1 MIFFQ
6 LFGFLTTLCI
16 VFNRYEACMDVTES
30 DHKPVR
36 CKLHANIAHTDKSV
50 RRQELGKIIRSSE
63 KLRSM
68 FEELRYVPETS
79 VSTNNILLQS
89 QDTFIFSITNKSN
102 SSRALFNIV
111 CKGQTVV
118 RDDGGTF
125 GLPRW
130 LEVTI
135 LFFVTNCFFDKI

>member
-1 MIFFQ
+1 M
-6 LFGFLTTLCI
+6 
-16 VFNRYEACMDVTES
+16 FNRYEACMDVTES

-50 RRQELGKIIRSSE
+50 RRQELGKIIKSSE

-79 VSTNNILLQS
+79 VSTNSILLQS

-130 LEVTI
+130 LEVI
-135 LFFVTNCFFDKI
+135 NYSLLCH